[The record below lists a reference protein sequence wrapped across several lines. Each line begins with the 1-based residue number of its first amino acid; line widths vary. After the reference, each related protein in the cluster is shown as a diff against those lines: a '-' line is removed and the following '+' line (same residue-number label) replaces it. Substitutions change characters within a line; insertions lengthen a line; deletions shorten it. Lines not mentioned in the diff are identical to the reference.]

1 MPKYQDIKINF
12 TGGEISPLLS
22 VRTDYELLNRSVK
35 EALNVEILP
44 YGGIKRRGG
53 FVPYAPITAYPVAGF
68 SYDNT
73 NIFNYEVDQDL
84 KIFIIV
90 SSLKQN
96 DNPAIKR
103 FGGID
108 FIRYKENY
116 TIGKYIVNDLQ
127 VVDNREDTSYAFDN
141 LSNFDPNE
149 VIFAQN
155 GINVVMVHPEQ
166 KPILI
171 KYDRNINKIV
181 IEDCNF
187 VNPPQFAFFD
197 NYSPKSTQDT
207 HSLIIKLDNKW
218 IYEDENQNRSDRR
231 SPVTRN
237 YKIGFDGEVSNEI
250 VFHSLSNYNPNSN
263 SYENVIPNTAL
274 GFKLK
279 IEFNKTDFDTNI
291 FYRKTVL
298 KDRWSGAELPIE
310 FNIEIPEEMLD
321 DEAEATPARLNV
333 IRDNLKQSI
342 YDSIYRLM
350 FATSNIYNDGTVVN
364 DFIEGSQIEAN
375 YWLQIG
381 GGDLNGKLA
390 DITYYFTIKN
400 ANVTYNSTS
409 YTLPALGCYEI
420 KEQNTIE
427 RGTDSISIVAE
438 VDPIYPA
445 LNNPEPYFTAF
456 NYLSFYK
463 EFARLNKIK
472 DLNNF
477 YFEVLPYE
485 YAIDGNTDF
494 NIMKITFSLFNIDA
508 LEYPVITGEW
518 VGSKYWQGED
528 SYIRSKKEYNANSFL
543 EDAFSPR
550 RGYPTTAIFL
560 ENRLVLGGS
569 KSLPNLLWAS
579 RQGDF
584 FNFGNFDGRDDE
596 ALLNISS
603 NTNKIKYLTGQ
614 KSLQVFTDNSEH
626 YNPNALTTKEITL
639 PQQSNEG
646 CATIK
651 PVYIDNATFF
661 LDKNKNALR
670 MFLYNDLEQAYKTM
684 NMSLEAP
691 HLIKNVVSMTARQTA
706 TSNFVYLLND
716 DNTITVMNTIRDQEV
731 KSFYTFESGIT
742 FKAVGGM
749 DNKLFAAGYFN
760 DERELILYVYDER
773 VELDNIYCYN
783 RFDLE
788 WMATGLRTQEEL
800 PKPVNK
806 FNVKYTVKSYPWRY
820 PQSLDYKTQFNFY
833 EVNTYIIGSKYDD
846 INTLETYVDEY
857 ANSGYYPNWFSV
869 TGQYIQGGYYFNR
882 YLGLDY
888 DVYIVSQDI
897 TSNIGTGEKM
907 SEKKRIVK
915 AVAHCYDT
923 LGWYLTYQAKSY
935 IIDSNRNVSSNIFI
949 NGNGL
954 FPQPT
959 NGDKEIKLLGYI
971 KRDGIKLEQR
981 EAFKDGVI
989 QGYTLQIKVE
999 A

>member
-53 FVPYAPITAYPVAGF
+53 FVPYAPITAYPVVGF

-127 VVDNREDTSYAFDN
+127 VVDNREDTSYSFDN

-155 GINVVMVHPEQ
+155 GINVIMVHPEQ

-171 KYDRNINKIV
+171 TYSRNENKII

-197 NYSPKSTQDT
+197 KYSPKSTQDS

-218 IYEDENQNRSDRR
+218 IYQNENGDTSDRR
-231 SPVTRN
+231 SPIVRN
-237 YKIGFDGEVSNEI
+237 YKIGFDGSVSNEI
-250 VFHSLSNYNPNSN
+250 VFHSISNYDPNSN
-263 SYENVIPNTAL
+263 TYIKTPEQYLGLEINMNFLYEDFTGISN
-274 GFKLK
+274 FKGKYK
-279 IEFNKTDFDTNI
+279 I
-291 FYRKTVL
+291 
-298 KDRWSGAELPIE
+298 KDKWSGAELDMKLDI
-310 FNIEIPEEMLD
+310 NINNEVLINESL
-321 DEAEATPARLNV
+321 ATLLVKNDIANQ
-333 IRDNLKQSI
+333 IKDCM
-342 YDSIYRLM
+342 YESIYRLM
-350 FATSNIYNDGTVVN
+350 YSTSEIYNNGQKHNPLLSFYPNTNVIFTYENGKLSNIQFVLAIANPKIFYNGNYYSFPGLAHFETQEDYLDDKNKHNLSITAFATSI
-364 DFIEGSQIEAN
+364 IPEE
-375 YWLQIG
+375 
-381 GGDLNGKLA
+381 
-390 DITYYFTIKN
+390 TY
-400 ANVTYNSTS
+400 
-409 YTLPALGCYEI
+409 
-420 KEQNTIE
+420 
-427 RGTDSISIVAE
+427 
-438 VDPIYPA
+438 
-445 LNNPEPYFTAF
+445 TAF
-456 NYLSFYK
+456 NYLAFYK
-463 EFARLNKIK
+463 EFTRLNKLK
-472 DLNNF
+472 DINNF
-477 YFEVLPYE
+477 YFETLPRE
-485 YAIDGNTDF
+485 SLLDDNTDF
-494 NIMKITFSLFNIDA
+494 NTMQITFSLFDIDA

-518 VGSKYWQGED
+518 VGAKFWQGEN
-528 SYIRSKKEYNANSFL
+528 SYIRSKKEYSANSFL
-543 EDAFSPR
+543 EDIFSPR

-716 DNTITVMNTIRDQEV
+716 DNTITVMNTIRDQDV
-731 KSFYTFESGIT
+731 KSFYTFKSGIT

-788 WMATGLRTQEEL
+788 WMATGLKLQEEL

-833 EVNTYIIGSKYDD
+833 EVDTYIIGSKYDN

-882 YLGLDY
+882 YLGVDY

-935 IIDSNRNVSSNIFI
+935 IIDNNRNVSSNIFI

-981 EAFKDGVI
+981 EAFKDGVL

>member
-1 MPKYQDIKINF
+1 MPKYQDIKMNF

-22 VRTDYELLNRSVK
+22 VRTDYELVNRSVK

-53 FVPYAPITAYPVAGF
+53 FIPYAPITSYPIAGF
-68 SYDNT
+68 SYDKT
-73 NIFNYEVDQDL
+73 NIFNYEVDEDL

-90 SSLKQN
+90 TSLKDN
-96 DNPAIKR
+96 DLPDKKR
-103 FGGID
+103 FGGIH
-108 FIRYKENY
+108 FINYKKDY
-116 TIGKYIVNDLQ
+116 TIGKYIINDLE
-127 VVDNREDTSYAFDN
+127 VVDNREDTTYAFDN
-141 LSNFDPNE
+141 LDNFNPNE
-149 VIFAQN
+149 VVFAQN
-155 GINVVMVHPEQ
+155 GINVIMVHPEQ
-166 KPILI
+166 KPVLI
-171 KYDRNINKIV
+171 KYDRLSNNIV

-197 NYSPKSTQDT
+197 NFSPVASQDT
-207 HSLIIKLDNKW
+207 HTLIIKLDNKW
-218 IYEDENQNRSDRR
+218 IFENENGDRTDRR

-250 VFHSLSNYNPNSN
+250 VFHSLSNYNPNTNNYQTVSFPVGVFQN
-263 SYENVIPNTAL
+263 GSVSFETR
-274 GFKLK
+274 F
-279 IEFNKTDFDTNI
+279 FN
-291 FYRKTVL
+291 RKFVL
-298 KDRWSGAELPIE
+298 KDQWSGAELDV
-310 FNIEIPEEMLD
+310 NINFEIPEDVYNNESLL
-321 DEAEATPARLNV
+321 TPS
-333 IRDNLKQSI
+333 IKQDIINSILQPI
-342 YDSIYRLM
+342 YDSFYRLM
-350 FATSNIYNDGTVVN
+350 YSTSNIYNDGTIVVPWMTPASTSTFTYNAGKMTGISFGFSIQNPVVN
-364 DFIEGSQIEAN
+364 
-375 YWLQIG
+375 YG
-381 GGDLNGKLA
+381 GQNKTFAGICSFEYIHSSYLDPVTG
-390 DITYYFTIKN
+390 TSFTIN
-400 ANVTYNSTS
+400 GVENSNFI
-409 YTLPALGCYEI
+409 PE
-420 KEQNTIE
+420 
-427 RGTDSISIVAE
+427 
-438 VDPIYPA
+438 
-445 LNNPEPYFTAF
+445 NNYTAF
-456 NYLSFYK
+456 NYLSFYR
-463 EFARLNKIK
+463 EFMRLNRIK
-472 DLNNF
+472 DKNNF
-477 YFEVLPYE
+477 YFEMLPFE
-485 YAIDGNTDF
+485 SLLDDNTEW
-494 NIMKITFSLFNIDA
+494 NLQHITFSLFGIDA
-508 LEYPVITGEW
+508 IEYPVITGEW
-518 VGSKYWQGED
+518 VGAKYWQGEN
-528 SYIRSKKEYNANSFL
+528 SYIKSKKEYSASSFL
-543 EDAFSPR
+543 EDAFSEL
-550 RGYPTTAIFL
+550 RGYPTSAIFL

-569 KSLPNLLWAS
+569 KSLPNMLWAS

-603 NTNKIKYLTGQ
+603 NTNRIKYLVGQ

-646 CATIK
+646 CSSIK

-661 LDKNKNALR
+661 LDKNQNALR

-691 HLIKNVVSMTARQTA
+691 HLIKNVISMAARQTA

-716 DNTITVMNTIRDQEV
+716 DNTITIMNTIRDQEV
-731 KSFYTFESGIT
+731 KSFYTFKSGIT

-760 DERELILYVYDER
+760 SERELILYVYDER
-773 VELDNIYCYN
+773 AELDNIYCYN

-788 WMATGLRTQEEL
+788 WLATGLKTQEEL
-800 PKPVNK
+800 PKPVNN
-806 FNVKYTVKSYPWRY
+806 FNCKYTIKSYPWRY
-820 PQSLDYKTQFNFY
+820 PSSLDYKTQFNFY
-833 EVNTYIIGSKYDD
+833 EVDTYIIGSKYDN

-882 YLGLDY
+882 YLGVDY

-915 AVAHCYDT
+915 ATAHCYDT
-923 LGWYLTYQAKSY
+923 LGWYLTYQTKSY
-935 IIDSNRNVSSNIFI
+935 IIDNNRNVSSNIFI